1 MIRWIDE
8 RGDACESTRFAQRS
22 AAPVVLR
29 QFLEPSD
36 SRLWRVLG
44 TAPARASRRP

>member
-22 AAPVVLR
+22 AAPVVLK
-29 QFLEPSD
+29 QFVEPSD

-44 TAPARASRRP
+44 LLRRGVPEP